1 MTATP
6 PVIEAADAFLDR
18 LARLDLQAAEHVHAC
33 LLDTIK
39 PAEVAELARAY
50 GRVSRGLR
58 QTLALHSKLKID
70 RERAAREAARHDVA
84 NRPSGGGYGSVSAFD
99 PRAHAIDARADDVRD
114 AVERVISKAAD
125 GDEARHTQI
134 AHRFDR
140 EMDDWVEAEDFLDLN
155 VEAHI
160 QEACRRL
167 GLPADLSRAW
177 RTLPEPTFF
186 PDPEEWS
193 DEDDEEDD
201 ATLAEPGLPAPSQ
214 PPGEDTF
221 PPPTQ
226 RRDTG

>member
-6 PVIEAADAFLDR
+6 PVIEAADAFLER

-33 LLDTIK
+33 LLDTVK
-39 PAEVAELARAY
+39 PAEVAELSRAY
-50 GRVSRGLR
+50 ARVSRGVR
-58 QTLALHSKLKID
+58 QTLALHSKLKLD
-70 RERAAREAARHDVA
+70 RERAAREAARHEA
-84 NRPSGGGYGSVSAFD
+84 ETQAPGRERPAFD
-99 PRAHAIDARADDVRD
+99 FKAHLIDARHEAVHD

-125 GDEARHTQI
+125 GDEARHTEL

-140 EMDDWVEAEDFLDLN
+140 ELDDWTETDDFLDLD

-167 GLPADLSRAW
+167 GLPEPLARAW

-193 DEDDEEDD
+193 DEDDDADDD
-201 ATLAEPGLPAPSQ
+201 ATLAEPGLPASSQ

-221 PPPTQ
+221 PPPSE